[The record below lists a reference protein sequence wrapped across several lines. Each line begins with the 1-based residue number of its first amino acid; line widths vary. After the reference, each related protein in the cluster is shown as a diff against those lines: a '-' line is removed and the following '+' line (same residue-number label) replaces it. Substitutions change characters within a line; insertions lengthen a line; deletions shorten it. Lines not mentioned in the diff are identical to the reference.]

1 MYQVTFTPDGEAD
14 LARLGKPLSQRVL
27 EKLRWLAEH
36 FEVLTPEP
44 LTGRWQGVFK
54 LRVGDYRVL
63 YTFDKAETKIVVHF
77 VKHRRDVYR
86 TK

>member
-1 MYQVTFTPDGEAD
+1 MYQVTFTPDGEVD
-14 LARLGKPLSQRVL
+14 LARLSKPLGQRVL
-27 EKLRWLAEH
+27 KKVRWLAEH
-36 FEVLTPEP
+36 FQALTPEP
-44 LTGRWQGVFK
+44 LTGEWHGVFK

-63 YTFDKAETKIVVHF
+63 YTFDKTETKIVVHF